1 MNDAASNAPRPDD
14 PVTHQQYAVARMIDA
29 SANRLT
35 EALRVIEDY
44 ARYGLDDRYLV
55 TALKTMRHEV
65 TVCIQSRLDTAWRM
79 ASRDTLQDVGTDI
92 STDGEMVRADLR
104 DVAAASYGRAQQ
116 AARSL
121 EECLKTMH
129 AESAAVMER
138 IRYRLYTLQKAMLTT
153 ARSQQRLRDLA
164 IYAIVDGG
172 ASVASFESHLDRL
185 LAAGVDAIQLR
196 EKRLPDRALLA
207 RCRVLSAKTRALPV
221 LAIINDRPDLAILS
235 NADGVHLGQDDLS
248 VAAARRIVGPDRLVG
263 VSTHALDA
271 SAPSG
276 ARRSRLLGR
285 RTDVRFD
292 HEAI

>member
-1 MNDAASNAPRPDD
+1 MNLATGLVGRARIRPMNDAASKAPRPDD

-65 TVCIQSRLDTAWRM
+65 TVCIQSRLDTPWRM
-79 ASRDTLQDVGTDI
+79 ASRDTLQDVGTDV

-172 ASVASFESHLDRL
+172 ASVASFESTSTACWPPAWTRFSC
-185 LAAGVDAIQLR
+185 ARSVCRTERCWQGVAFCR
-196 EKRLPDRALLA
+196 RRRG
-207 RCRVLSAKTRALPV
+207 RCPCWRSSTIDPIWRSCPTRMACIWV
-221 LAIINDRPDLAILS
+221 
-235 NADGVHLGQDDLS
+235 
-248 VAAARRIVGPDRLVG
+248 
-263 VSTHALDA
+263 
-271 SAPSG
+271 
-276 ARRSRLLGR
+276 
-285 RTDVRFD
+285 RT
-292 HEAI
+292 I